1 MYFWPEL
8 HSVVAAKV
16 SSWYTWLGLTN
27 LLWFLFSAGL
37 QWFKIPNIV
46 SQLCSL
52 LIVTHFTISSHQ
64 LLGGLKWGF
73 LTGQRCVITWFSKLP
88 SWDSCC
94 KANST
99 LRSSMSWWHRGMVRA
114 YQVFNRL
121 CGPLWASIPT
131 SPIPKTSTMKVHPLS
146 SCPTHLTLGWGWR
159 GHAVFGRASPA
170 CLILPPTP

>member
-1 MYFWPEL
+1 M
-8 HSVVAAKV
+8 
-16 SSWYTWLGLTN
+16 N

-52 LIVTHFTISSHQ
+52 LIVTHFTISSHR

-73 LTGQRCVITWFSKLP
+73 LTGQRCVIH
-88 SWDSCC
+88 DSPNFQAEILAGKQTALFVLWC
-94 KANST
+94 
-99 LRSSMSWWHRGMVRA
+99 LWWHRGMVRA

-131 SPIPKTSTMKVHPLS
+131 SPIPKTSTMNVHPLS
-146 SCPTHLTLGWGWR
+146 GCPTHLTLGWGWR